1 MKKGIESEEIRP
13 VDFSSGVQ
21 GKHCAAYRR
30 GHTVKV
36 RQDDGTITVQKF
48 VPDSDAVVID
58 RDVRAYFPDAAA
70 INNALRTLIGI
81 IPHKL
86 PHKQRKMHT
95 AN

>member
-1 MKKGIESEEIRP
+1 MKKIIDSEKNRP
-13 VDFSSGVQ
+13 VDFSGGVR
-21 GKHCAAYRR
+21 GKHCAEYRR

-58 RDVRAYFPDAAA
+58 RDVRDYFPDAAS
-70 INNALRTLIGI
+70 INNALRAIIGI
-81 IPHKL
+81 I